1 MRNPPELASRYV
13 SMMDQ
18 VFPANFGVLH
28 KTHMYVRTYVL
39 KVWVRVRSLSIVNT
53 EYLTSS
59 FTIITKLPFGDGRER
74 GRAV

>member
-28 KTHMYVRTYVL
+28 NMHMYVRTYVL
-39 KVWVRVRSLSIVNT
+39 KVWVRSLSIVNT

>member
-28 KTHMYVRTYVL
+28 KMHMYVRTYVL
-39 KVWVRVRSLSIVNT
+39 KVWVRSLSIVNT

-59 FTIITKLPFGDGRER
+59 FTIMTKPPFGDGRES